1 MKHNHRY
8 ARGVLFTPKAVFR
21 VDNPVSSRYEAR
33 SLADEVASSKLPK
46 IVTASY
52 YERGHYRKCPSYKKK
67 HCTFNPVENH
77 GYPGSYMN
85 FHHRHLYST
94 EATSF
99 TIIAHFLSSYLNFH
113 HRHLYPLHPTFSDLP
128 LASSPFPL

>member
-46 IVTASY
+46 IVTA
-52 YERGHYRKCPSYKKK
+52 P
-67 HCTFNPVENH
+67 
-77 GYPGSYMN
+77 
-85 FHHRHLYST
+85 
-94 EATSF
+94 
-99 TIIAHFLSSYLNFH
+99 
-113 HRHLYPLHPTFSDLP
+113 
-128 LASSPFPL
+128 